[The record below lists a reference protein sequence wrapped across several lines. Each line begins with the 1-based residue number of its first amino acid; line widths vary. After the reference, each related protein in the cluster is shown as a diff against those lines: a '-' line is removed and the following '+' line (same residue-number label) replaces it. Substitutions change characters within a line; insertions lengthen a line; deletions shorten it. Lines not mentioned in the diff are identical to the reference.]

1 MTLKDRA
8 NSMKLL
14 PAIVLGILFFIG
26 AYLCFPS
33 VVKVQMSYMDEKDIA
48 VYLVKGSIDDREKP
62 DYELFHGGYLVV
74 PVAVDDIG
82 AFQEI
87 QVKFRDR
94 VPGEEIN
101 IDSLQIAL
109 GNYIFY
115 QSNIAD
121 TRMIDSCNAEV
132 EPTTGKLQCTAEDP
146 YILIH
151 NPGEMLRDNLSAIV
165 WKYTLAWLAAYGVIL
180 VLLYW
185 KGKVWK
191 AWLTACLVRIKK
203 ERYQYLLL
211 LLCLLGGFLAGRL
224 LQEANSRWFHF
235 EELQNCEII
244 VWSVMVGFI
253 YWLMQRRIN
262 HRGYA
267 VLATV
272 LIAAV
277 LLMVVK
283 GTTTFLTADE
293 QHSIKERARLDQAD
307 MRHWLQQAGRTSYM
321 LTGAFFKLFPR
332 EWVELKTGLEYQQV
346 AKLQHWTVGALI
358 LLKTIDLVQVRII
371 NRAKDNT
378 ALQTMLDYVCLSAV
392 VLLQPTTVI
401 ALKSFNYDLMSMCFA
416 VLAAV
421 YALIAFQ
428 DRGMPEAWLAV
439 IFSTL
444 GLLEKVTAVPIWGIA
459 CVIVAFIAIVNKEK
473 KVSRSRM
480 VVRTGACAVGTL
492 LLTAGIAFLNQFL
505 VLEILKGSEA
515 PIQRLGQIFYMVI
528 NRVPV
533 INKIIF
539 SIWNHAF
546 SQWIVFCI
554 IMGGVIIAG
563 ALLLYLLCR
572 WHGTNCNCF
581 ERVGRRIVRNGLL
594 VFLLL
599 GVLFTAL
606 RIENSDNV
614 SIPHYLCYVIKNY
627 IVTVPTL
634 VTVLAI
640 VLIIG
645 MRYYKGY
652 ISTLWCIM
660 IVTWAAVPVYLY
672 RVRWNPTWLRYL
684 DLFHCLYGLMIAVVA
699 LPVLHHFCTKRNL
712 VIGTVCTAG
721 ALHLWEVSGS
731 MPAFTYFA
739 PFWYG
744 LTTMG
749 MPEEEREM
757 CVYWGDN
764 RASLGH
770 MILDYCEANGMAGEP
785 INIYYGYIRG
795 EWITKPDNVTIADRE
810 WNVDTSVC
818 SLTDHDFYAIDVQSV
833 LRGMVKEGWPEGIK
847 PVITVRYRGYV
858 IARIY
863 QGSQLRGYFT

>member
-1 MTLKDRA
+1 M
-8 NSMKLL
+8 L
-14 PAIVLGILFFIG
+14 PI
-26 AYLCFPS
+26 
-33 VVKVQMSYMDEKDIA
+33 VKVQMSYMDEKDIA

-191 AWLTACLVRIKK
+191 AWLIACVVRIKK
-203 ERYQYLLL
+203 ERYQYLFL
-211 LLCLLGGFLAGRL
+211 LLCLVGGFLAGRL

-272 LIAAV
+272 LIAVV
-277 LLMVVK
+277 LLMAVK

-293 QHSIKERARLDQAD
+293 QASLKERAKLDKD
-307 MRHWLQQAGRTSYM
+307 GLRHWLQQTGRTSYM
-321 LTGAFFKLFPR
+321 LTGAFFKLFPH
-332 EWVELKTGLEYQQV
+332 EWIELTTGLEYQQV
-346 AKLQHWTVGALI
+346 GKLQHWTVGILV
-358 LLKTIDLVQVRII
+358 LLKTIDLAQVRII

-378 ALQTMLDYVCLSAV
+378 ALQIMVSYICLSAV

-401 ALKSFNYDLMSMCFA
+401 GLKNFNYDLLSMCFP

-428 DRGMPEAWLAV
+428 DRSMSDAWLSV
-439 IFSTL
+439 VFSTL
-444 GLLEKVTAVPIWGIA
+444 GLLEKVTAVPIWGIT
-459 CVIVAFIAIVNKEK
+459 CVIVTYLAITKQESKGCK
-473 KVSRSRM
+473 KLAE
-480 VVRTGACAVGTL
+480 TGICAVGTL
-492 LLTAGIAFLNQFL
+492 ILTVWITFLNQFL
-505 VLEILKGSEA
+505 VLEIMKGSKA
-515 PIQRLGQIFYMVI
+515 PIQSWSQALSILI
-528 NRVPV
+528 SRVS
-533 INKIIF
+533 IISKMAF
-539 SIWNHAF
+539 PIWKYLC
-546 SQWIVFCI
+546 SGWSGYVI
-554 IMGGVIIAG
+554 IMGLLIVIA
-563 ALLLYLLCR
+563 ALLLYVICEGYDR
-572 WHGTNCNCF
+572 YY
-581 ERVGRRIVRNGLL
+581 EYIDKVARRFIYAGLAI
-594 VFLLL
+594 FLML
-599 GVLFTAL
+599 GMLFVLL
-606 RIENSDNV
+606 RIDNSD
-614 SIPHYLCYVIKNY
+614 SIPIYLCYIIKNY

-634 VTVLAI
+634 VTLLAI
-640 VLIIG
+640 VLIVG
-645 MRYYKGY
+645 RRHYRGY
-652 ISTLWCIM
+652 TSILWCIM
-660 IVTWAAVPVYLY
+660 IMTWGAVPLYLY
-672 RVRWNPTWLRYL
+672 KVRWNPTWIRYL
-684 DLFHCLYGLMIAVVA
+684 NLFHCLYVLMIAVAV
-699 LPVLHHFCTKRNL
+699 LPILHQFCTKRSL
-712 VIGTVCTAG
+712 VIGTACTVG
-721 ALHLWEVSGS
+721 ALHLWELSGS

-744 LTTMG
+744 LTTVG
-749 MPEEEREM
+749 VPEEEREM

-764 RASLGH
+764 RASLGQ
-770 MILDYCEANGMAGEP
+770 MIMDYCETNGMAGEP

-795 EWITKPDNVTIADRE
+795 EWITKPDNVTIADKE
-810 WNVDTSVC
+810 WNADTSAC
-818 SLTDHDFYAIDVQSV
+818 SLTDHDYYAIDVQSV
-833 LRGMVKEGWPEGIK
+833 LRGMVKEGWPEGVE

-863 QGSQLRGYFT
+863 QGSQLKEYFAR

>member
-185 KGKVWK
+185 KGKEWK
-191 AWLTACLVRIKK
+191 AWLIACLVRIKK

-244 VWSVMVGFI
+244 VWAVLVGFI

-277 LLMVVK
+277 LLMAVK

-293 QHSIKERARLDQAD
+293 QTSLKERAKLDKD
-307 MRHWLQQAGRTSYM
+307 GLRHWMERTGRTSYM
-321 LTGAFFKLFPR
+321 LTGAFFKLFPH
-332 EWVELKTGLEYQQV
+332 EWIELTTGLEYQQV
-346 AKLQHWTVGALI
+346 GKLQHWTVGILV
-358 LLKTIDLVQVRII
+358 LLKTIDLAQVRII

-378 ALQTMLDYVCLSAV
+378 ALQIMVSYICLSAV

-401 ALKSFNYDLMSMCFA
+401 GLKNFNYDLLSMCFP

-428 DRGMPEAWLAV
+428 DKSMPEAWLAV

-444 GLLEKVTAVPIWGIA
+444 GLLEKVTAVPVWAAA
-459 CVIVAFIAIVNKEK
+459 CVVVVFLVIAGQEGKKRKTVA
-473 KVSRSRM
+473 R
-480 VVRTGACAVGTL
+480 GGLCAVGVL
-492 LLTAGIAFLNQFL
+492 SLSVVVAYANQLL
-505 VLEILKGSEA
+505 VLEVLKHSKA
-515 PIQRLGQIFYMVI
+515 PIQRLENALYMVI

-533 INKIIF
+533 INKIVF
-539 SIWNHAF
+539 DRCRNLYSRWGG
-546 SQWIVFCI
+546 FCI
-554 IMGGVIIAG
+554 IMGVLMIVA
-563 ALLLYLLCR
+563 ALILYLMCR
-572 WHGTNCNCF
+572 WYSRNR
-581 ERVGRRIVRNGLL
+581 ERADKVGRRIIYAGLTA
-594 VFLLL
+594 FLLMAA
-599 GVLFTAL
+599 LFTIL
-606 RIENSDNV
+606 RINYSEN
-614 SIPHYLCYVIKNY
+614 ILLYLCFVIKNY

-640 VLIIG
+640 VLIAG
-645 MRYYKGY
+645 RKYEKGF

-660 IVTWAAVPVYLY
+660 ITTWAAVPVYLY
-672 RVRWNPTWLRYL
+672 MVRWNPTWIRYL
-684 DLFHCLYGLMIAVVA
+684 NLFHGLYVLFVAIAA
-699 LPVLHHFCTKRNL
+699 LPVLHHFCTRKHV
-712 VIGTVCTAG
+712 VIGIACTAG
-721 ALHLWEVSGS
+721 ALHLWELSGS

-744 LTTMG
+744 LTTVG
-749 MPEEEREM
+749 MPEEEQEM

-770 MILDYCEANGMAGEP
+770 IIVDYCETNGMADEP

-795 EWITKPDNVTIADRE
+795 TWITKPENVTIADRE
-810 WNVDTSVC
+810 WNADTAGC
-818 SLTDHDFYAIDVQSV
+818 SLTDHDFYAIDVQAV
-833 LRGMVKEGWPEGIK
+833 LRGMVKEGWPEGIE

-863 QGSQLRGYFT
+863 QGSQLKGYLK